1 MITFGVEEEYLLVH
15 PETLLPTP
23 LVQDVRATARLAPI
37 ADERE
42 VQDELLQAQI
52 EVATPV
58 CTALE
63 EVGGHLLRL
72 RHAVASAAQENG
84 CRIAVSATAPVRDVT
99 PVPVT
104 GTPRYLKM
112 AGEARLLV
120 DEQLICG
127 MHVHVGVPD
136 RETGVAVLNRLRV
149 WLPTLL
155 AMSANGPLWDG
166 RDTGFAS
173 WRTIVFGRWPV
184 SGPPPYFAGAADYEA
199 RADGL
204 LESGVIPDRGQ
215 MYWQARLSERY
226 PTVEVRC
233 CDVQLEADDA
243 VMLAGVIRGLAATAI
258 AEEKAGVAPAL
269 CRPEVLQAATW
280 HAARHGMSG
289 TLVDP
294 AGRMRSSGDVL
305 CMLLRHIAPA
315 LEENGDF
322 REVSSLVH
330 RLLQQGTAADRQ
342 RRALAEAGLPALSA
356 LITAGSTTA

>member
-23 LVQDVRATARLAPI
+23 LVHDVRATARLAPI

-84 CRIAVSATAPVRDVT
+84 CRIAVSATAPVRDVA

-258 AEEKAGVAPAL
+258 AEEKAGAAPAL

-305 CMLLRHIAPA
+305 CMLLRHITPA

-342 RRALAEAGLPALSA
+342 RRALAEAGLPAVAA
-356 LITAGSTTA
+356 LITAGSTSA

>member
-1 MITFGVEEEYLLVH
+1 MITVGVEEEYLLVD
-15 PETLLPTP
+15 PETLLPLP
-23 LVQDVRATARLAPI
+23 LVQEVRATASLAPI

-58 CTALE
+58 CTGLE

-72 RHAVASAAQENG
+72 RHAVASAAQANG
-84 CRIAVSATAPVRDVT
+84 CRIAMSATAPVRDVV

-104 GTPRYLKM
+104 STARYLRM
-112 AGEARLLV
+112 RGEARLLV

-127 MHVHVGVPD
+127 MHVHVGIPD
-136 RETGVAVLNRLRV
+136 RETAVAVLNRLRV

-173 WRTIVFGRWPV
+173 WRTIIFGRWPV
-184 SGPPPYFAGAADYEA
+184 SGPPPHFAGFADYDA
-199 RADGL
+199 RADAL
-204 LESGVIPDRGQ
+204 VESGLIPDRGQ
-215 MYWQARLSERY
+215 LYWQARLSDRY
-226 PTVEVRC
+226 PTIEVRC

-243 VMLAGVIRGLAATAI
+243 VMLAGVVRGLAATAL
-258 AEEKAGVAPAL
+258 AEEEAGTALAP
-269 CRPEVLQAATW
+269 CPPEILQAATW

-289 TLVDP
+289 TLMDP
-294 AGRMRSSGDVL
+294 EGRLRSSGDVL
-305 CMLLRHIAPA
+305 CALLRHIGPA

-330 RLLQQGTAADRQ
+330 RLLRNGTSADRQ
-342 RRALAEAGLPALSA
+342 RRALAGAGRPGLAD
-356 LITAGSTTA
+356 LITTGATG